1 MDSGGYIHEDV
12 HSSSVC
18 GQGALETLW
27 ALWASSLGKSRDRM
41 LGSSLCRLHVGESD
55 VAGGRWIN
63 AHIPTRTALSKNTQF
78 M

>member
-1 MDSGGYIHEDV
+1 MDSGGDIHEDV

-18 GQGALETLW
+18 GRGALET
-27 ALWASSLGKSRDRM
+27 LWASSLGKSRDRM
-41 LGSSLCRLHVGESD
+41 LGSSLCRLHAGESD

-63 AHIPTRTALSKNTQF
+63 AHVPTRTALSKNTRF